1 MTMKTVVIFIIVI
14 AVLILMVFAF
24 FPKPLPP
31 PPGPSQVTEI
41 KPPAATGNVD
51 DLVNATLSEIS
62 DEELLIKEEENDASL
77 ISLDSQEISDFGQ
90 TINESDF

>member
-1 MTMKTVVIFIIVI
+1 MKTVVIFIIVI

-31 PPGPSQVTEI
+31 PPGPSQVMEI
-41 KPPAATGNVD
+41 KPPTATGKVD
-51 DLVNATLSEIS
+51 DLVAATMVEIS
-62 DEELLIKEEENDASL
+62 DEELLIKEEEKDTAL

-90 TINESDF
+90 TINESEF